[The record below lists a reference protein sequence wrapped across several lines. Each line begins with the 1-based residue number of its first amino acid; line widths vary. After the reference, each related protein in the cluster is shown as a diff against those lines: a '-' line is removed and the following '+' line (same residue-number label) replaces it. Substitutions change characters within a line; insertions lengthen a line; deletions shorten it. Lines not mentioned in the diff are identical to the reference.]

1 MGVFLFLKASEQPV
15 ETTRMVRGSWWKL
28 REINFFK
35 SPFASF
41 IYFIIRDILELNYT
55 LKKLKKKLLNDFK
68 NTLAHQKIHIQH
80 NTKYPLN
87 KRLLFY
93 LKKTQSIYVF

>member
-68 NTLAHQKIHIQH
+68 NTLAHQ
-80 NTKYPLN
+80 NE
-87 KRLLFY
+87 
-93 LKKTQSIYVF
+93 

>member
-1 MGVFLFLKASEQPV
+1 MGVFLFLKASEQSV

-68 NTLAHQKIHIQH
+68 NTLAHQ
-80 NTKYPLN
+80 NE
-87 KRLLFY
+87 
-93 LKKTQSIYVF
+93 

>member
-35 SPFASF
+35 NPFASF

-68 NTLAHQKIHIQH
+68 NTLAHQ
-80 NTKYPLN
+80 NE
-87 KRLLFY
+87 
-93 LKKTQSIYVF
+93 